1 MKNRFVH
8 YGAVLFIIAAVSAG
22 ILAVVNNL
30 TKTVIEN
37 NEIAAVN
44 LARKNVLSSADT
56 FKPEESVKTIKNCF
70 KCRIWKR

>member
-37 NEIAAVN
+37 NEIAGK
-44 LARKNVLSSADT
+44 RNVYLL
-56 FKPEESVKTIKNCF
+56 KK
-70 KCRIWKR
+70 

>member
-37 NEIAAVN
+37 NETESGSIYDTV
-44 LARKNVLSSADT
+44 VSPFFCICGLSD
-56 FKPEESVKTIKNCF
+56 
-70 KCRIWKR
+70 

>member
-56 FKPEESVKTIKNCF
+56 FKTEESLKD
-70 KCRIWKR
+70 